1 MGVGHRQRYRE
12 GVGGGR
18 GGGCRGAIC
27 MGLGRGCHRWSKIK
41 RGIIY
46 KAVFLR
52 KKEGSSYLLFGK

>member
-1 MGVGHRQRYRE
+1 
-12 GVGGGR
+12 
-18 GGGCRGAIC
+18 